1 MTIEPDWLAEVVEL
15 TTGRACDAATALAL
29 ATILS
34 DSAEVLPWLV
44 LRHTVPDQSSL
55 ADDAAIMA
63 ALRTQADQIA
73 RPQSR
78 RSPGFAVSAP
88 LIAIDRAVCDGLRLI
103 VAEDVA
109 RADLA
114 EEVHGLFVRRHAVA
128 AQGLDHAY
136 RYRIGHPVDR

>member
-88 LIAIDRAVCDGLRLI
+88 LIAIDRAVC
-103 VAEDVA
+103 EDVA